1 MARKTWHEKLHSD
14 KPHKVARL
22 DKKFADMPEGCL
34 MFIAT
39 PLIVDD
45 YIKEIPYGQH
55 KELKAMRAELAQ
67 AYGADKTCPVT
78 AGIFLRIASEAAYE
92 EYVSGK
98 KESEITPFWRMLQP
112 GMKIVSKLACGEE
125 FIRVQR
131 KKEGLE
137 FD

>member
-14 KPHKVARL
+14 KPFKVTRL
-22 DKKFADMPEGCL
+22 DKKFADMPEGCM

-39 PLIVDD
+39 PLIVED
-45 YIKEIPYGQH
+45 YIKAIPYGQQ
-55 KELKAMRAELAQ
+55 KELKTMRAELAQ
-67 AYGADKTCPVT
+67 SYEADKTCPVT

-98 KESEITPFWRMLQP
+98 KETEIAPFWRMVQP
-112 GMKIVSKLACGEE
+112 GMKIISKLACGEE

-131 KKEGLE
+131 EKEGLG